1 MALDDLLI
9 STGVDNLIR
18 LVKERGRIE
27 IGAAAKEL
35 GLPARTT
42 EDWAHVLEEEG
53 IITVE
58 YKLTKVF
65 LVWRTPAVKEVE
77 QKREKLEEKTI
88 GTREEIEQLLTRV
101 EEGGKSLSAMQ
112 EDIATL
118 TTRPMSGSDV
128 ESLKRELS
136 GLQEIYSGKIN
147 ATSAKLDALRK
158 KAIAAGQ
165 KVEAKNGIGEDERSA
180 AANLKNELDVLKK
193 FEETLTS
200 QQSDT
205 EMFFEAFET
214 RVDDLQKQIEEG
226 RNSNAIEELKV
237 EIADTK
243 AQKKELAEAVEAVLE
258 EQQSLE
264 GKIAGMEKKL
274 VEMSEGENSIAASKK
289 KIAEIRKMTEEA
301 KKQKKA
307 VQGHLSDSVSL
318 IKKQT
323 SKIETT
329 IRKYSAVD
337 SDSKTLV
344 DEYVEISEEMSR
356 ANEELAARQK
366 DIGRKIAE
374 QVSALEAAKAAQTGG
389 SFSREEIQKVSFLLR
404 ELSHEQEMLENKV
417 KVLVKE
423 SEILKM
429 EAQTGTPSQMAAASS
444 SPRSAAAPGM
454 ETAERAGNAA
464 PALVERVK
472 LSQRDEAEFEKKRDE
487 LRSLIRKM
495 WEDGKGGRG
504 S

>member
-9 STGVDNLIR
+9 STGVDGLIR
-18 LVKERGRIE
+18 LVKERGRVE
-27 IGAAAKEL
+27 IGSAAKEL
-35 GLPARTT
+35 KIPARTV
-42 EDWAHVLEEEG
+42 EDWAHVLEEEN

-58 YKLTKVF
+58 YKLTKVY

-77 QKREKLEEKTI
+77 QKREKLEERAT
-88 GTREEIEQLLTRV
+88 GTRDEIDQLLTRV

-112 EDIATL
+112 EEIANL
-118 TTRPMSGSDV
+118 TTRPMTAAEA
-128 ESLKRELS
+128 ESLKRELA
-136 GLQEIYSGKIN
+136 GLQETYSGKIK

-165 KVEAKNGIGEDERSA
+165 KVEEQSGLGEGEREA
-180 AANLKNELDVLKK
+180 AADLKSELEVLKK
-193 FEETLTS
+193 FEETLQS
-200 QQSDT
+200 QLSDT

-226 RNSNAIEELKV
+226 RNSGAIEELK
-237 EIADTK
+237 ADISGAK
-243 AQKKELAEAVEAVLE
+243 AEKKELSEAVEAVLE
-258 EQQSLE
+258 EQQLLD

-274 VEMSEGENSIAASKK
+274 ADLAEGENSILASKK
-289 KIAEIRKMTEEA
+289 KIAEIRKMAEEA
-301 KKQKKA
+301 RKQKKA
-307 VQGHLSDSVSL
+307 VQNHLSDSVSL
-318 IKKQT
+318 IKKQS
-323 SKIETT
+323 SKIEGVLK
-329 IRKYSAVD
+329 KYSDAGG
-337 SDSKTLV
+337 DSKPLV

-374 QVSALEAAKAAQTGG
+374 QVAALEAAKSAQAGG

-404 ELSHEQEMLENKV
+404 ELSHEQEMLEDKV
-417 KVLVKE
+417 KVLAKE

-429 EAQTGTPSQMAAASS
+429 EAQPGAQGIASTAAQGAMGGEEAS
-444 SPRSAAAPGM
+444 
-454 ETAERAGNAA
+454 

-472 LSQRDEAEFEKKRDE
+472 LSQKDEAEFERKRDE

-495 WEDGKGGRG
+495 WEEGKGGRG

>member
-18 LVKERGRIE
+18 LVKERGRLE

-35 GLPARTT
+35 KLPARTT

-53 IITVE
+53 IITIE
-58 YKLTKVF
+58 YKLTKVY

-77 QKREKLEEKTI
+77 EKREKLEEKALD
-88 GTREEIEQLLTRV
+88 TREEIEQLLTRV

-112 EDIATL
+112 EDIANL
-118 TTRPMSGSDV
+118 TTRPMSASDV
-128 ESLKRELS
+128 ESLKHELS
-136 GLQEIYSGKIN
+136 SLQETYAEKIK
-147 ATSAKLDALRK
+147 ATSGRLDALKK

-165 KVEAKNGIGEDERSA
+165 KVEERNVDDDERSA
-180 AANLKNELDVLKK
+180 AGDLKNELDVLKK
-193 FEETLTS
+193 FEETLRS

-226 RNSNAIEELKV
+226 RNSNAVEGLKA
-237 EIADTK
+237 EIADAK
-243 AQKKELAEAVEAVLE
+243 AHKKELAEAVEAVLE

-274 VEMSEGENSIAASKK
+274 ADLSEGENSIAASKK
-289 KIAEIRKMTEEA
+289 KITEIRRMAEEA

-307 VQGHLSDSVSL
+307 VQGHLSDSVIL

-323 SKIETT
+323 SKIESTLK
-329 IRKYSAVD
+329 KYSDVGG
-337 SDSKTLV
+337 SSQTLV

-374 QVSALEAAKAAQTGG
+374 QVSALEAAKSAQTGG

-404 ELSHEQEMLENKV
+404 ELSHEQEMLEDKV

-429 EAQTGTPSQMAAASS
+429 ESQPDASG
-444 SPRSAAAPGM
+444 PRSIAVPSMG
-454 ETAERAGNAA
+454 TGGTGDDTA

-472 LSQRDEAEFEKKRDE
+472 LSQKDEAEFEKKRDE

-495 WEDGKGGRG
+495 WEEGKGGRG

>member
-18 LVKERGRIE
+18 LVKERGRVE

-35 GLPARTT
+35 KLPARTT
-42 EDWAHVLEEEG
+42 EDWAHVLEEER
-53 IITVE
+53 IITIE
-58 YKLTKVF
+58 YKLTKVY
-65 LVWRTPAVKEVE
+65 LVWRTPEVNEVE
-77 QKREKLEEKTI
+77 QKREKLEERAV
-88 GTREEIEQLLTRV
+88 GAREEIEQLLSRV

-112 EDIATL
+112 EDIANL
-118 TTRPMSGSDV
+118 TTKPMSASDA

-136 GLQEIYSGKIN
+136 GLQETYAEKIR
-147 ATSAKLDALRK
+147 ATAGRLDALRK
-158 KAIAAGQ
+158 KAVAAGQ
-165 KVEAKNGIGEDERSA
+165 KAREKSAAEGERSA
-180 AANLKNELDVLKK
+180 AADLKNELDVLKK
-193 FEETLTS
+193 FEETLAS

-214 RVDDLQKQIEEG
+214 RVDDLQKQVEEG
-226 RNSNAIEELKV
+226 RNSNAMEELKA
-237 EIADTK
+237 EIADAA

-258 EQQSLE
+258 EQRSLE
-264 GKIAGMEKKL
+264 GKIAGMDKKL
-274 VEMSEGENSIAASKK
+274 ADLSEGENSIAASKK
-289 KIAEIRKMTEEA
+289 KIAEIRKMGEEA

-307 VQGHLSDSVSL
+307 VMDHLSDSITL
-318 IKKQT
+318 IRKQT
-323 SKIETT
+323 SKIENTL
-329 IRKYSAVD
+329 RKQ
-337 SDSKTLV
+337 SDAGSSSQSLV

-374 QVSALEAAKAAQTGG
+374 QVAALEAAKAAQTGG

-404 ELSHEQEMLENKV
+404 ELSHEQELLEDKV
-417 KVLVKE
+417 KVLAKE

-429 EAQTGTPSQMAAASS
+429 ESQAGGRGPAG
-444 SPRSAAAPGM
+444 AAAPGM
-454 ETAERAGNAA
+454 ESADTGDGAT

-472 LSQRDEAEFEKKRDE
+472 LSQKDEAEFERKRDE

-495 WEDGKGGRG
+495 WEEGKGGRG

>member
-9 STGVDNLIR
+9 STGVDSLIR
-18 LVKERGRIE
+18 LVKERGRVE
-27 IGAAAKEL
+27 IGSAAKEL
-35 GLPARTT
+35 KIPARTV
-42 EDWAHVLEEEG
+42 EDWAHVLEEES

-58 YKLTKVF
+58 YKLTKVY

-77 QKREKLEEKTI
+77 QKREKLEERAT
-88 GTREEIEQLLTRV
+88 GTRDEIDQLLTRV

-112 EDIATL
+112 EEIANL
-118 TTRPMSGSDV
+118 TTRPMTAAEV
-128 ESLKRELS
+128 ESLKGELA
-136 GLQEIYSGKIN
+136 GLQETYSGKIK
-147 ATSAKLDALRK
+147 ATSAKLDSLRK

-165 KVEAKNGIGEDERSA
+165 KVEEQAGPGEGEREA
-180 AANLKNELDVLKK
+180 AAGLKSELEVLKK
-193 FEETLTS
+193 FEETLQS
-200 QQSDT
+200 QLSDT

-226 RNSNAIEELKV
+226 RNSGAIEELK
-237 EIADTK
+237 ADISGAK
-243 AQKKELAEAVEAVLE
+243 AQKKELSEAVEAVLE
-258 EQQSLE
+258 EQQLLD
-264 GKIAGMEKKL
+264 GKITGMEKKL
-274 VEMSEGENSIAASKK
+274 ADLTEGENSLSASKK
-289 KIAEIRKMTEEA
+289 KIAEIRKMAEEA
-301 KKQKKA
+301 RKQKKA

-318 IKKQT
+318 IKKQ
-323 SKIETT
+323 SAKIEGVLK
-329 IRKYSAVD
+329 KYTDVGGG
-337 SDSKTLV
+337 SKPLV

-374 QVSALEAAKAAQTGG
+374 QVSALEAAKSAQAGG

-404 ELSHEQEMLENKV
+404 ELSHEQEMLEDKV

-423 SEILKM
+423 SEILRM
-429 EAQTGTPSQMAAASS
+429 ESQPGAQGAAS
-444 SPRSAAAPGM
+444 PAAQGAMGG
-454 ETAERAGNAA
+454 EEAS

-472 LSQRDEAEFEKKRDE
+472 LSQKDEAEFERKRDE

-495 WEDGKGGRG
+495 WEEGKGGRG

>member
-9 STGVDNLIR
+9 STGVDGLIR
-18 LVKERGRIE
+18 LVKERGRVE

-35 GLPARTT
+35 KLPARTA

-58 YKLTKVF
+58 YKLTKVY
-65 LVWRTPAVKEVE
+65 LVWRTPEVKEVE
-77 QKREKLEEKTI
+77 QKREKLEEKATD
-88 GTREEIEQLLTRV
+88 TREEIEQLLTRV

-112 EDIATL
+112 EDIANL
-118 TTRPMSGSDV
+118 TTRPMSASDAD
-128 ESLKRELS
+128 SLKRELS
-136 GLQEIYSGKIN
+136 SLQETYSDKIR
-147 ATSAKLDALRK
+147 ATSGRLDALRK
-158 KAIAAGQ
+158 KAVAAGQ
-165 KVEAKNGIGEDERSA
+165 KVEEKSGLGEGERSA
-180 AANLKNELDVLKK
+180 AADLKNELDVLKK
-193 FEETLTS
+193 FEETLMS

-226 RNSNAIEELKV
+226 RDSGAIEGLRA
-237 EIADTK
+237 EIADAK

-274 VEMSEGENSIAASKK
+274 SDLSEGDNSIAASKK
-289 KIAEIRKMTEEA
+289 KIAEIRRMAEEA

-307 VQGHLSDSVSL
+307 VQNHLSDSVSL
-318 IKKQT
+318 IKKQA
-323 SKIETT
+323 SKIENTL
-329 IRKYSAVD
+329 RKYSDVGG
-337 SDSKTLV
+337 SSKSLV

-389 SFSREEIQKVSFLLR
+389 SFSREEIQKISFLLR
-404 ELSHEQEMLENKV
+404 ELSHEQEMLEDKV

-429 EAQTGTPSQMAAASS
+429 EAQPGAQG
-444 SPRSAAAPGM
+444 PRSIAALGM
-454 ETAERAGNAA
+454 GAAGAEDGAA
-464 PALVERVK
+464 PALVEKVK
-472 LSQRDEAEFEKKRDE
+472 LSQKDEAEFERKRDE

-495 WEDGKGGRG
+495 WEEGKGGRG

>member
-9 STGVDNLIR
+9 STGVDGLIR
-18 LVKERGRIE
+18 LVKERGRVE
-27 IGAAAKEL
+27 IGTAAKEL
-35 GLPARTT
+35 KLPARTA

-58 YKLTKVF
+58 YKLTKVY

-77 QKREKLEEKTI
+77 QKREKLEERAV
-88 GTREEIEQLLTRV
+88 GTREEIDRLLSRV

-112 EDIATL
+112 EDIANL
-118 TTRPMSGSDV
+118 TARPMSASEV
-128 ESLKRELS
+128 ESLKRELA
-136 GLQEIYSGKIN
+136 GLQETYAGKIK
-147 ATSAKLDALRK
+147 ATSGRLDALRK

-165 KVEAKNGIGEDERSA
+165 SAGEKSGIGEAERSA
-180 AANLKNELDVLKK
+180 AADLKNELDVLKK
-193 FEETLTS
+193 FEETLES
-200 QQSDT
+200 QKSDT

-214 RVDDLQKQIEEG
+214 RVDDLQRQIEEG
-226 RNSNAIEELKV
+226 RNSNAMAELKA
-237 EIADTK
+237 EIADTA
-243 AQKKELAEAVEAVLE
+243 AQKRELAEAVEAVLE
-258 EQQSLE
+258 EQKALE

-274 VEMSEGENSIAASKK
+274 ADLSEGENSLSASKK
-289 KIAEIRKMTEEA
+289 KIAEIRKMAEEA
-301 KKQKKA
+301 RKQKKA
-307 VQGHLSDSVSL
+307 VQNHLSDSVSL
-318 IKKQT
+318 IRKQ
-323 SKIETT
+323 SAKIENTL
-329 IRKYSAVD
+329 RKYTDAGGS
-337 SDSKTLV
+337 SQTLV

-374 QVSALEAAKAAQTGG
+374 QVSALEAAKSAQAGG

-404 ELSHEQEMLENKV
+404 ELAHEQEMLEDKV
-417 KVLVKE
+417 KVLAKE

-429 EAQTGTPSQMAAASS
+429 ESQPGDGAQGSAAS
-444 SPRSAAAPGM
+444 RGGTEAP
-454 ETAERAGNAA
+454 EAEDEAAA

-472 LSQRDEAEFEKKRDE
+472 LSQKDEAEFEKKRDE

-495 WEDGKGGRG
+495 WEEGKGGRG

>member
-9 STGVDNLIR
+9 STGVDGLIR
-18 LVKERGRIE
+18 LVKERGRVE

-35 GLPARTT
+35 KIPARTA

-58 YKLTKVF
+58 YKLTKVY

-77 QKREKLEEKTI
+77 QKREKLEERATD
-88 GTREEIEQLLTRV
+88 TRGEIEQLLTRV
-101 EEGGKSLSAMQ
+101 EEGGKSLSSMQ
-112 EDIATL
+112 EEIANLTTKPMSASEVDLLKRDLATL
-118 TTRPMSGSDV
+118 
-128 ESLKRELS
+128 
-136 GLQEIYSGKIN
+136 QETYADKIK
-147 ATSAKLDALRK
+147 ATSARLDALRK

-165 KVEAKNGIGEDERSA
+165 KAEGQGGLGEAERSA
-180 AANLKNELDVLKK
+180 AADLKNELEVLRK
-193 FEETLTS
+193 FEETLAS

-226 RNSNAIEELKV
+226 RNSAAIEELKV
-237 EIADTK
+237 DIADSM

-258 EQQSLE
+258 EQKLLD
-264 GKIAGMEKKL
+264 GKISGMEKKL
-274 VEMSEGENSIAASKK
+274 AELSEGENSVAASRK
-289 KIAEIRKMTEEA
+289 KIAEIRKMAEEA

-307 VQGHLSDSVSL
+307 VQNHLSDSVSL
-318 IKKQT
+318 IKKQ
-323 SKIETT
+323 SAKIEGVL
-329 IRKYSAVD
+329 RKYDNAGG
-337 SDSKTLV
+337 DSKALV

-366 DIGRKIAE
+366 DIGRKIAA
-374 QVSALEAAKAAQTGG
+374 QVSALEAAKSAQAGG
-389 SFSREEIQKVSFLLR
+389 SYSREEVQKVSFLLR
-404 ELSHEQEMLENKV
+404 ELSHEQEMLEDKV

-423 SEILKM
+423 SDILKM
-429 EAQTGTPSQMAAASS
+429 ETQAGMAG
-444 SPRSAAAPGM
+444 PESAAAPSMG
-454 ETAERAGNAA
+454 ASAA
-464 PALVERVK
+464 DDASPALVERVK
-472 LSQRDEAEFEKKRDE
+472 LSQKDEAEFERKRDE

-495 WEDGKGGRG
+495 WEEGKGGRG

>member
-18 LVKERGRIE
+18 LVKERGRVE

-35 GLPARTT
+35 RLPARTT

-58 YKLTKVF
+58 YKLTKVY
-65 LVWRTPAVKEVE
+65 LVWRTPEVKEVE
-77 QKREKLEEKTI
+77 QKREKLEEKAT
-88 GTREEIEQLLTRV
+88 GTREEIEQLLSRV
-101 EEGGKSLSAMQ
+101 EEGGNSLAAMQ
-112 EDIATL
+112 EEIANL
-118 TTRPMSGSDV
+118 TTRPMSASEA

-136 GLQEIYSGKIN
+136 GLQETYAGKIK

-165 KVEAKNGIGEDERSA
+165 KAGEKGGPSEAERSA
-180 AANLKNELDVLKK
+180 ADDLKNELGVLKK
-193 FEETLTS
+193 FEETLKS

-205 EMFFEAFET
+205 EMFFEAFGT

-226 RNSNAIEELKV
+226 RSSNAVEELRV
-237 EIADTK
+237 EIADAK
-243 AQKKELAEAVEAVLE
+243 AHKKELAEAVEAVLE

-264 GKIAGMEKKL
+264 GKIAGMEGKL
-274 VEMSEGENSIAASKK
+274 ADLSEGENSLPAAKRKLS
-289 KIAEIRKMTEEA
+289 EIRKMAEEA
-301 KKQKKA
+301 RKQKKA
-307 VQGHLSDSVSL
+307 VQNHLSDSVSL
-318 IKKQT
+318 IKKQAA
-323 SKIETT
+323 KIEGTL
-329 IRKYSAVD
+329 RKYSDAGG
-337 SDSKTLV
+337 SSKSLV
-344 DEYVEISEEMSR
+344 EEYVEISEEMSR

-374 QVSALEAAKAAQTGG
+374 QVSALEAAKSAQAGG
-389 SFSREEIQKVSFLLR
+389 SFSAEEIQKVSFLLR
-404 ELSHEQEMLENKV
+404 ELSHEQEMLEDKV

-429 EAQTGTPSQMAAASS
+429 ESQPGAGAPRGIASPGTGAA
-444 SPRSAAAPGM
+444 G
-454 ETAERAGNAA
+454 AGEDAA

-472 LSQRDEAEFEKKRDE
+472 LSQKDEAEFERKRDE

-495 WEDGKGGRG
+495 WEEGKGGRG

>member
-18 LVKERGRIE
+18 LVKERGRVE
-27 IGAAAKEL
+27 IGTAAKEL
-35 GLPARTT
+35 KLPARTA

-53 IITVE
+53 IITIE
-58 YKLTKVF
+58 YKLTKVY

-77 QKREKLEEKTI
+77 QKREKLEERTV
-88 GTREEIEQLLTRV
+88 GTREEIEQLLSRV

-112 EDIATL
+112 EDIANL
-118 TTRPMSGSDV
+118 TTRPMSASEV
-128 ESLKRELS
+128 ESLKRELAA
-136 GLQEIYSGKIN
+136 LQETYADKIR
-147 ATSAKLDALRK
+147 ATSGKLDALRK
-158 KAIAAGQ
+158 KAVAAGQ
-165 KVEAKNGIGEDERSA
+165 KVEEKSGIGEAERSA
-180 AANLKNELDVLKK
+180 ASDLKNELDVLKK
-193 FEETLTS
+193 FEETLES
-200 QQSDT
+200 QKSDT

-226 RNSNAIEELKV
+226 RNSNAMEELKA
-237 EIADTK
+237 EIADAK

-274 VEMSEGENSIAASKK
+274 SDLSDGENSVAASRK
-289 KIAEIRKMTEEA
+289 KIAEIRRMAEEA

-307 VQGHLSDSVSL
+307 VQNHLSDSITL
-318 IKKQT
+318 IKKQS
-323 SKIETT
+323 SKIEGTLK
-329 IRKYSAVD
+329 KYTDAGGS
-337 SDSKTLV
+337 SQSLV
-344 DEYVEISEEMSR
+344 EEYVEISEEMSR

-374 QVSALEAAKAAQTGG
+374 QVSALEAAKSAQAGG
-389 SFSREEIQKVSFLLR
+389 SFSKEEIQKVSFLLR
-404 ELSHEQEMLENKV
+404 ELSHEQELLEDKV

-429 EAQTGTPSQMAAASS
+429 ESQPGAGE
-444 SPRSAAAPGM
+444 PRSIAAPDIGEAAGAE
-454 ETAERAGNAA
+454 ETAA

-472 LSQRDEAEFEKKRDE
+472 LSQKDEAEFERKRDE

-495 WEDGKGGRG
+495 WEEGKGGRG

>member
-9 STGVDNLIR
+9 STGVDGLIR
-18 LVKERGRIE
+18 LVKEQGRIE

-35 GLPARTT
+35 KIPARTA

-53 IITVE
+53 IITIE

-77 QKREKLEEKTI
+77 QKREKLEERTI

-112 EDIATL
+112 EDIANL
-118 TTRPMSGSDV
+118 TTKPMSASDV
-128 ESLKRELS
+128 EALKQELS
-136 GLQEIYSGKIN
+136 ALQETYSDKIRI
-147 ATSAKLDALRK
+147 TSGKLDALRK

-165 KVEAKNGIGEDERSA
+165 KVEEKSGLSEAERSA
-180 AANLKNELDVLKK
+180 AADLKNELEVLKK
-193 FEETLTS
+193 FEETLSS

-226 RNSNAIEELKV
+226 RNSNAIEELKAD
-237 EIADTK
+237 IASTK

-274 VEMSEGENSIAASKK
+274 SEMSEGENSISASKK
-289 KIAEIRKMTEEA
+289 KIAEIRRMAEEA

-307 VQGHLSDSVSL
+307 VQGHLSDSVLL
-318 IKKQT
+318 IKKQS
-323 SKIETT
+323 SKIEGVLK
-329 IRKYSAVD
+329 KYTDVGGG
-337 SDSKTLV
+337 SKSLV

-374 QVSALEAAKAAQTGG
+374 QVSALEAAKSAQTGG
-389 SFSREEIQKVSFLLR
+389 SFSKEEIQKVSFLLR
-404 ELSHEQEMLENKV
+404 ELSHEQEMLEDKV

-429 EAQTGTPSQMAAASS
+429 EAQPGAPA
-444 SPRSAAAPGM
+444 PRSIAAPGM
-454 ETAERAGNAA
+454 GASGSEEAAA

-472 LSQRDEAEFEKKRDE
+472 LSQKDEAEFERKRDE

-495 WEDGKGGRG
+495 WEEGKGGRG

>member
-9 STGVDNLIR
+9 STGVDGLIR
-18 LVKERGRIE
+18 LVKERGRVE
-27 IGAAAKEL
+27 MGTAAKEL
-35 GLPARTT
+35 KIPARTA

-58 YKLTKVF
+58 YKLTKVY
-65 LVWRTPAVKEVE
+65 LVWRIPAVKEVE
-77 QKREKLEEKTI
+77 QKREKLEEKATSA
-88 GTREEIEQLLTRV
+88 RDEIEELMARV

-112 EDIATL
+112 EDIANL
-118 TTRPMSGSDV
+118 TTRPMSASDV

-136 GLQEIYSGKIN
+136 SLQETYAGKIK

-165 KVEAKNGIGEDERSA
+165 KAGEIGGIGEGERSA
-180 AANLKNELDVLKK
+180 VGDLKNELDVLKK
-193 FEETLTS
+193 FEETLSS

-226 RNSNAIEELKV
+226 RNSNAIEELKA
-237 EIADTK
+237 EIADAG

-264 GKIAGMEKKL
+264 GKIAGMERKL
-274 VEMSEGENSIAASKK
+274 VDLSEGENSISASKK
-289 KIAEIRKMTEEA
+289 KIAEIRRMTEEA

-307 VQGHLSDSVSL
+307 VQGHLSDSLTLV
-318 IKKQT
+318 KKQA
-323 SKIETT
+323 SKIEGVLK
-329 IRKYSAVD
+329 KYSDVGGG
-337 SDSKTLV
+337 SQSLV

-356 ANEELAARQK
+356 ANEELSARQK

-374 QVSALEAAKAAQTGG
+374 QVSALEAAKAAQSGG

-404 ELSHEQEMLENKV
+404 ELAHEQEMLQGKV
-417 KVLVKE
+417 KLLAKE

-429 EAQTGTPSQMAAASS
+429 ESQPGAPSQRSIAVPGIEEAEG
-444 SPRSAAAPGM
+444 SP
-454 ETAERAGNAA
+454 AA

-472 LSQRDEAEFEKKRDE
+472 LSQKDEAEFERKRDE

-495 WEDGKGGRG
+495 WEEGKGGRG

>member
-9 STGVDNLIR
+9 STGVDGLIR
-18 LVKERGRIE
+18 LVKERGRVE

-35 GLPARTT
+35 KLPARTT

-53 IITVE
+53 IITIE
-58 YKLTKVF
+58 YKLTKVY
-65 LVWRTPAVKEVE
+65 LVWRMPAVKEVE
-77 QKREKLEEKTI
+77 QKREKLEERAI

-112 EDIATL
+112 EDIANL
-118 TTRPMSGSDV
+118 TTRPMSAAEV
-128 ESLKRELS
+128 ERLKQELAA
-136 GLQEIYSGKIN
+136 LQETYADKIR
-147 ATSAKLDALRK
+147 ATSGKLDALRK
-158 KAIAAGQ
+158 KAVAAGQ
-165 KVEAKNGIGEDERSA
+165 KAEEKSGIGEAERSA
-180 AANLKNELDVLKK
+180 AADLKNELDVLKK
-193 FEETLTS
+193 FEETLES
-200 QQSDT
+200 QKSDT

-226 RNSNAIEELKV
+226 RNSNAIEELKAQ
-237 EIADTK
+237 IADAK

-264 GKIAGMEKKL
+264 GKISGMEKKL
-274 VEMSEGENSIAASKK
+274 TDLSEGENSVAASKR
-289 KIAEIRKMTEEA
+289 KIAEIRKMAEEA
-301 KKQKKA
+301 RKQKKA
-307 VQGHLSDSVSL
+307 VQGHLSDSVTL
-318 IKKQT
+318 IKKQS
-323 SKIETT
+323 SKIEGTLK
-329 IRKYSAVD
+329 KYSDAGG
-337 SDSKTLV
+337 SSQSLV

-374 QVSALEAAKAAQTGG
+374 QVSALEAAKSAQAGG
-389 SFSREEIQKVSFLLR
+389 SFSKEEIQKVSFLLR
-404 ELSHEQEMLENKV
+404 ELSHEQELLEDKV

-429 EAQTGTPSQMAAASS
+429 ESQPGAGGPRSIAAPMGAAAG
-444 SPRSAAAPGM
+444 AE
-454 ETAERAGNAA
+454 ETAA

-472 LSQRDEAEFEKKRDE
+472 LSQKDEAEFERKRDE

-495 WEDGKGGRG
+495 WEEGKGGRG

>member
-9 STGVDNLIR
+9 STGVDGLIR
-18 LVKERGRIE
+18 LVKERGRVE
-27 IGAAAKEL
+27 IGTAAKEL
-35 GLPARTT
+35 KIPARTA

-77 QKREKLEEKTI
+77 QKRERLEEKTTS
-88 GTREEIEQLLTRV
+88 TREEIEQLLTRV
-101 EEGGKSLSAMQ
+101 EEGGKSLSSMQ
-112 EDIATL
+112 EDIANL
-118 TTRPMSGSDV
+118 TTRPMSASDV
-128 ESLKRELS
+128 EALKRELS
-136 GLQEIYSGKIN
+136 ALQETYADKIRVTSG
-147 ATSAKLDALRK
+147 KLDALRK

-165 KVEAKNGIGEDERSA
+165 KVEENSGIGQAERSA
-180 AANLKNELDVLKK
+180 AADLKNELDVLKK
-193 FEETLTS
+193 FEETLSS

-226 RNSNAIEELKV
+226 RNSNAIEELKA
-237 EIADTK
+237 EIAGAK

-274 VEMSEGENSIAASKK
+274 SEMSEGENSISASKK
-289 KIAEIRKMTEEA
+289 KIAEIRRMAEEA

-307 VQGHLSDSVSL
+307 VQGHLSDSVLL
-318 IKKQT
+318 IKKQS
-323 SKIETT
+323 SKIEGVLK
-329 IRKYSAVD
+329 KYTDVGGG
-337 SDSKTLV
+337 SKSLV

-374 QVSALEAAKAAQTGG
+374 QVSALEAAKSAQAGA
-389 SFSREEIQKVSFLLR
+389 SFSKEEIQKVSFLLR
-404 ELSHEQEMLENKV
+404 ELSHEQEMLEDKV

-429 EAQTGTPSQMAAASS
+429 EAQPGAPA
-444 SPRSAAAPGM
+444 PRSIAAPGM
-454 ETAERAGNAA
+454 GGAEEAAA
-464 PALVERVK
+464 PALVEKVK
-472 LSQRDEAEFEKKRDE
+472 LSQKDEAEFERKRDE

-495 WEDGKGGRG
+495 WEEGKGGRG

>member
-9 STGVDNLIR
+9 STGVDGLIR
-18 LVKERGRIE
+18 FVKERGRVE
-27 IGAAAKEL
+27 IGIAAKEL
-35 GLPARTT
+35 KIPARTA

-58 YKLTKVF
+58 YKLTKVY
-65 LVWRTPAVKEVE
+65 LVWHTPAVKEVE
-77 QKREKLEEKTI
+77 QKREKLEEKATSA
-88 GTREEIEQLLTRV
+88 RDEIDELMARV

-112 EDIATL
+112 EDIANL
-118 TTRPMSGSDV
+118 TTRPMSASDV

-136 GLQEIYSGKIN
+136 SLQETYAGKIK

-165 KVEAKNGIGEDERSA
+165 KAGEIGGIGAGERSA
-180 AANLKNELDVLKK
+180 VGDLKNELQVLRK
-193 FEETLTS
+193 FEETLSS

-226 RNSNAIEELKV
+226 RNSNAIEGLKA
-237 EIADTK
+237 EIADAD

-264 GKIAGMEKKL
+264 GKIAGMERKL
-274 VEMSEGENSIAASKK
+274 IDLSEGENSISASKK
-289 KIAEIRKMTEEA
+289 KIAEIRRMTEEA

-307 VQGHLSDSVSL
+307 VQGHLSDSLTLV
-318 IKKQT
+318 KKQT
-323 SKIETT
+323 SKIEGLLK
-329 IRKYSAVD
+329 KYSDVGGG
-337 SDSKTLV
+337 SQSLV

-356 ANEELAARQK
+356 ANEELSARQK

-374 QVSALEAAKAAQTGG
+374 QVAALEAAKAAQSGG

-404 ELSHEQEMLENKV
+404 ELSHEQEMLQGKV
-417 KVLVKE
+417 KLLAKE

-429 EAQTGTPSQMAAASS
+429 EAQPGVP
-444 SPRSAAAPGM
+444 SPRSIAAPGM
-454 ETAERAGNAA
+454 EDAASSSAA
-464 PALVERVK
+464 PALVEKVK
-472 LSQRDEAEFEKKRDE
+472 LSQKDEAEFERKRDE

-495 WEDGKGGRG
+495 WEEGKGGRG

>member
-18 LVKERGRIE
+18 LVKERGKIE

-35 GLPARTT
+35 KLPARTT

-58 YKLTKVF
+58 YKLTKVY
-65 LVWRTPAVKEVE
+65 LVWRIPAVKEVE
-77 QKREKLEEKTI
+77 QKREKLGEKT
-88 GTREEIEQLLTRV
+88 TDARAEIEQLLTRV
-101 EEGGKSLSAMQ
+101 EEGGRSLSAMQ
-112 EDIATL
+112 EDIANL
-118 TTRPMSGSDV
+118 TTKPMSASDV

-136 GLQEIYSGKIN
+136 SLQEVYSNKIKI
-147 ATSAKLDALRK
+147 TSDKLDALRK

-165 KVEAKNGIGEDERSA
+165 KVVEKSGLDEDERSA
-180 AANLKNELDVLKK
+180 AEDLKNELDVLKK
-193 FEETLTS
+193 FEETLMS

-226 RNSNAIEELKV
+226 RNSNAIEELKA
-237 EIADTK
+237 EIAGTK

-258 EQQSLE
+258 EQQMLE
-264 GKIAGMEKKL
+264 GKISGMEKKL
-274 VEMSEGENSIAASKK
+274 TDLSDGENSISASKK

-301 KKQKKA
+301 KKQKKT
-307 VQGHLSDSVSL
+307 VQGHLTDSVSL
-318 IKKQT
+318 IKKQA
-323 SKIETT
+323 SKIENTLK
-329 IRKYSAVD
+329 KYSDVD
-337 SDSKTLV
+337 GSSKTLI

-404 ELSHEQEMLENKV
+404 ELSHEQEMLEDKI

-423 SEILKM
+423 SEILNM
-429 EAQTGTPSQMAAASS
+429 EAQSGAQG
-444 SPRSAAAPGM
+444 PRSIARPGM
-454 ETAERAGNAA
+454 ETVAETGNAA
-464 PALVERVK
+464 TPALVERVK
-472 LSQRDEAEFEKKRDE
+472 LSQKDEAEFEKKRDE

-495 WEDGKGGRG
+495 WEEGKGGRG

>member
-18 LVKERGRIE
+18 LVKERGRVE

-35 GLPARTT
+35 KIPARTT

-53 IITVE
+53 IITIE
-58 YKLTKVF
+58 YKLTKVY
-65 LVWRTPAVKEVE
+65 LVWRTPAIKEVE
-77 QKREKLEEKTI
+77 QKREKLEEKATDVR
-88 GTREEIEQLLTRV
+88 GEIEQLLTRV

-112 EDIATL
+112 EEIANL
-118 TTRPMSGSDV
+118 TTRPMSASEV
-128 ESLKRELS
+128 ELLKRELS
-136 GLQEIYSGKIN
+136 SLQETYAGKIKS
-147 ATSAKLDALRK
+147 TSGKLDALRK

-165 KVEAKNGIGEDERSA
+165 RAGERSGIGDDERSA
-180 AANLKNELDVLKK
+180 AGELTNELEVLKK
-193 FEETLTS
+193 FEETLRS

-214 RVDDLQKQIEEG
+214 RVDDLQKQVEEG
-226 RNSNAIEELKV
+226 RNSNAVEELKA
-237 EIADTK
+237 EIADTQ

-258 EQQSLE
+258 EQKSLE

-274 VEMSEGENSIAASKK
+274 TELTEGENSLSASRK
-289 KIAEIRKMTEEA
+289 KIAEIRRMAEEA
-301 KKQKKA
+301 RKQKKA

-318 IKKQT
+318 IKKQS
-323 SKIETT
+323 SKIEAMLK
-329 IRKYSAVD
+329 KYSSVD
-337 SDSKTLV
+337 DGSKTLV

-374 QVSALEAAKAAQTGG
+374 QVSALEAAKSAQAGG
-389 SFSREEIQKVSFLLR
+389 SFSKEEIQKVSFLLR
-404 ELSHEQEMLENKV
+404 ELSHEQEMLEDKV
-417 KVLVKE
+417 KVLAKE
-423 SEILKM
+423 SDILKM
-429 EAQTGTPSQMAAASS
+429 ESQPGAQGKGADATPGA
-444 SPRSAAAPGM
+444 
-454 ETAERAGNAA
+454 ETSEGAGDGAA

-472 LSQRDEAEFEKKRDE
+472 LSQKDEAEFERKRDE

>member
-1 MALDDLLI
+1 
-9 STGVDNLIR
+9 
-18 LVKERGRIE
+18 
-27 IGAAAKEL
+27 
-35 GLPARTT
+35 
-42 EDWAHVLEEEG
+42 
-53 IITVE
+53 
-58 YKLTKVF
+58 
-65 LVWRTPAVKEVE
+65 
-77 QKREKLEEKTI
+77 
-88 GTREEIEQLLTRV
+88 
-101 EEGGKSLSAMQ
+101 
-112 EDIATL
+112 
-118 TTRPMSGSDV
+118 
-128 ESLKRELS
+128 
-136 GLQEIYSGKIN
+136 
-147 ATSAKLDALRK
+147 
-158 KAIAAGQ
+158 
-165 KVEAKNGIGEDERSA
+165 
-180 AANLKNELDVLKK
+180 
-193 FEETLTS
+193 
-200 QQSDT
+200 
-205 EMFFEAFET
+205 MFFEAFET

-226 RNSNAIEELKV
+226 RNSNAVEELKV
-237 EIADTK
+237 EISETK

-274 VEMSEGENSIAASKK
+274 VDLTEGENSIAASKK
-289 KIAEIRKMTEEA
+289 KIIEIRKMAEEA

-323 SKIETT
+323 SKIENTLK
-329 IRKYSAVD
+329 KYSDVD
-337 SDSKTLV
+337 GGSKSLV

-374 QVSALEAAKAAQTGG
+374 QVAALEAAKAAQAGG
-389 SFSREEIQKVSFLLR
+389 SFSKEEIQKVSFLLR
-404 ELSHEQEMLENKV
+404 ELSHEQEMLEDKV

-429 EAQTGTPSQMAAASS
+429 ESQPGTDG
-444 SPRSAAAPGM
+444 PRSIAAPG
-454 ETAERAGNAA
+454 AEEGAA

-472 LSQRDEAEFEKKRDE
+472 LSQKDEAEFERKRDE